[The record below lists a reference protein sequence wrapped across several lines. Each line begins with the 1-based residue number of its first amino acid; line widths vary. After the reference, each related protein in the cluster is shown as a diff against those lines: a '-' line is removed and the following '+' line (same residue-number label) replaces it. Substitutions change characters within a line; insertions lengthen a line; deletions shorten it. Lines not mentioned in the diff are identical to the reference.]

1 MYRLW
6 LIAGAANMLI
16 ALIVAAAV
24 GHRLE
29 GKFVP
34 VIRAIFDTAREM
46 HFIHALALIAV
57 GIVSAQFGRKLM
69 IDLAGW
75 AFLIGIVCFC
85 GGIYLGFGPNA
96 TQVRPLI
103 PVGGVSLMA
112 GWVLFAAGALFL
124 KRPVTS
130 A

>member
-1 MYRLW
+1 MHRLW
-6 LIAGAANMLI
+6 LTAGAANMLL
-16 ALIVAAAV
+16 ALIIAAAV

-29 GKFVP
+29 GEFVP

-46 HFIHALALIAV
+46 HFVHALALIAV

-75 AFLIGIVCFC
+75 AFLVGIVCFC
-85 GGIYLGFGPNA
+85 GGIYLGFGQNA
-96 TQVRPLI
+96 TQVRTLI
-103 PVGGVSLMA
+103 PVGGMSLMA
-112 GWVLFAAGALFL
+112 GWLLFAAGAVFL

-130 A
+130 S

>member
-1 MYRLW
+1 MYRFW
-6 LIAGAANMLI
+6 LIAGALNMLL

-29 GKFVP
+29 GEFVP

-46 HFIHALALIAV
+46 HFVHALALIAV
-57 GIVSAQFGRKLM
+57 GIVSAQFGRKLL

-75 AFLIGIVCFC
+75 AFLAGIVFFC

-96 TQVRPLI
+96 TQVRALI
-103 PVGGVSLMA
+103 PLGGASLML
-112 GWVLFAAGALFL
+112 GWILFAAGAFFL
-124 KRPVTS
+124 RRPN

>member
-1 MYRLW
+1 MYRFW
-6 LIAGAANMLI
+6 LIAGALNMLL

-24 GHRLE
+24 GHKLE
-29 GKFVP
+29 GEFVP

-46 HFIHALALIAV
+46 HFVHALALIAV
-57 GIVSAQFGRKLM
+57 GIVSAQFGRKLL

-75 AFLIGIVCFC
+75 AFLVGVILFC

-96 TQVRPLI
+96 TQVRALI
-103 PVGGVSLMA
+103 PLGGASLML
-112 GWVLFAAGALFL
+112 GWVLFAAGAFFL
-124 KRPVTS
+124 KRPN

>member
-1 MYRLW
+1 MYRFW
-6 LIAGAANMLI
+6 LIAGALNMLL

-29 GKFVP
+29 GEFVP

-46 HFIHALALIAV
+46 HFVHALALIAV
-57 GIVSAQFGRKLM
+57 GIVSAQFGRKLL

-75 AFLIGIVCFC
+75 AFLVGTVFFC

-96 TQVRPLI
+96 TQVRALI
-103 PVGGVSLMA
+103 PLGGASLML
-112 GWVLFAAGALFL
+112 GWILFAAGAFFL
-124 KRPVTS
+124 KREPK
-130 A
+130 